1 MMKMIKILN
10 AETRE
15 LNERIEMLRAKLHKT
30 AEERGFI
37 LTSDEVQRA
46 SQELDELIVEFT
58 RLNLLKTVN
67 R

>member
-1 MMKMIKILN
+1 MKILN
-10 AETRE
+10 AEI
-15 LNERIEMLRAKLHKT
+15 LNLKERIEILRTKLHKT
-30 AEERGFI
+30 AEERGFT

-58 RLNLLKTVN
+58 RLNLPKTLD